1 MIVAE
6 YVGKYE
12 ELKNKNDANLK
23 EYICEILYTMFDME
37 AELMSYKSGLSKL
50 QNELDTAN
58 MQIDV
63 TNTENYL
70 DKVLGSKEGGENS

>member
-23 EYICEILYTMFDME
+23 EYVCELLYAMFDME
-37 AELMSYKSGLSKL
+37 VELMSYKSGLSEL
-50 QNELDTAN
+50 QTELDTAKR
-58 MQIDV
+58 QIKV
-63 TNTENYL
+63 TNTENYMN
-70 DKVLGSKEGGENS
+70 KVLGSKEGGENS